1 MRYSVGAITQN
12 AGVVGNGLVKT
23 VSYYFSYG
31 NAFIIVMI
39 GSSILKNCAPV
50 NREAMM
56 SVSHVAR
63 NAAMYTQGIDRIC
76 IESANQ
82 IKFPIKNNAQG
93 VIAVEATTG
102 LIIVRV
108 AINNA
113 PLPIHFRI
121 SQCACVIMSS

>member
-1 MRYSVGAITQN
+1 MVGK
-12 AGVVGNGLVKT
+12 GLVKT
-23 VSYYFSYG
+23 ISYYFSYG
-31 NAFIIVMI
+31 NAFMIVMI

-50 NREAMM
+50 NREMIM

-82 IKFPIKNNAQG
+82 IKFPIRNNAQG
-93 VIAVEATTG
+93 VIAVDATTG

-108 AINNA
+108 AIRSA
-113 PLPIHFRI
+113 ALPTHFRI
-121 SQCACVIMSS
+121 SQCVCVIISS